1 MVGKINK
8 PSWSE
13 LFFDLALIGAFLSF
27 GADFN
32 KEKTLGAAVE
42 LALKLLLIVWSW
54 EQVTL
59 FINRFGDPFGDEE
72 PRGALT
78 YALQLVSGLILLA
91 VVVVS
96 VVETAPGNSMAEIND
111 DLSFAAA
118 ATVLTVGLLY
128 ELGGIWR
135 PRLKGIANRR
145 RNAAFVAALFF
156 LASAPLADAV
166 SVVAWIVGLLIVIL
180 ATLGPGLGDTLKE
193 FPINADHFSER
204 LALFVLILIGEV
216 FVKTVVTSHLIDQAT
231 VNVLQLGFVAVICW
245 MLWSTY
251 QHEIL
256 ALGMPDGPGPLRGW
270 SAGHYLLAFTLIV
283 ASVGLVWYVTPD
295 VTTPVGDWIALV
307 ACGGTG
313 LAFAAIAMIRLGA
326 GGAGA
331 GRAAGRILVIAGVA
345 VAIGL
350 LAWLATPSHWRV
362 GVGALAVA
370 LVILNQWRAR
380 EDRDASPPQSPA
392 PAPKA

>member
-27 GADFN
+27 AADFN
-32 KEKTLGAAVE
+32 KEKTLGAAIE

-59 FINRFGDPFGDEE
+59 FINRFGDPFGDDE
-72 PRGALT
+72 PRSALT
-78 YALQLVSGLILLA
+78 HALQLVSGLILLA

-111 DLSFAAA
+111 DVSFAAA
-118 ATVLTVGLLY
+118 ATVLAVGFLY

-135 PRLKGIANRR
+135 PKLKGIASSR
-145 RNAAFVAALFF
+145 RNAASVAALFF
-156 LASAPLADAV
+156 LASAPLTGV
-166 SVVAWIVGLLIVIL
+166 SSVAAWIAGLAIVIV

-204 LALFVLILIGEV
+204 LGLFVLILIGEV

-231 VNVLQLGFVAVICW
+231 ANVLQLGFVAVICW

-251 QHEIL
+251 QHEVL
-256 ALGMPDGPGPLRGW
+256 ARGMPEGPAALRGW

-295 VTTPVGDWIALV
+295 VDTPVGDWIALV

-313 LAFAAIAMIRLGA
+313 LAFAALAVIRLGA
-326 GGAGA
+326 GGPGA
-331 GRAAGRILVIAGVA
+331 GRAAARIMVIAGVA
-345 VAIGL
+345 VVIGL

-370 LVILNQWRAR
+370 LVILDQWRSR
-380 EDRDASPPQSPA
+380 EDRDAAPPQPPA
-392 PAPKA
+392 PAPEA